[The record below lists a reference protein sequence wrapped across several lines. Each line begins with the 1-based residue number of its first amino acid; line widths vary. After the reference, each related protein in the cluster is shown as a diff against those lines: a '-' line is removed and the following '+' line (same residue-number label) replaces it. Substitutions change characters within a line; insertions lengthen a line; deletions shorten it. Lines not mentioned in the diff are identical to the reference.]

1 MQITLNGQTVET
13 QQTTLEQLLVE
24 QGYADCNVATAFND
38 QFIPKAQRETV
49 SLKAQCVVEIV
60 APMQGG

>member
-13 QQTTLEQLLVE
+13 QQTTLDQLLIE
-24 QGYADCNVATAFND
+24 QGYVDCSVATAYND
-38 QFIPKAQRETV
+38 QFVPISQRQTIT
-49 SLKAQCVVEIV
+49 LQANCVIEVV